1 MKIAMIAVAATVGL
15 LAAAPTNAQTSVTTT
30 TTTTA
35 PSTTGSITI
44 APEKRTVIR
53 QQLSTAKPVTV
64 KENVTVGWTVPETVE
79 LQSVPET
86 IVSDVPT
93 VKGYRYFVY
102 NDDVVLV
109 DPQTRKVV
117 TILE

>member
-1 MKIAMIAVAATVGL
+1 MKSFVIATAAAIGL
-15 LAAAPTNAQTSVTTT
+15 LAAVPAGAQTSVTTT
-30 TTTTA
+30 TTE
-35 PSTTGSITI
+35 TTGSVTI

-53 QQLSTAKPVTV
+53 QQLGTSAPVTI
-64 KENVTVGWTVPETVE
+64 KERVTVGATVPETVE

-86 IVSDVPT
+86 LVSDIPS

-117 TILE
+117 TIVE

>member
-1 MKIAMIAVAATVGL
+1 MKSFVIATATAIGL
-15 LAAAPTNAQTSVTTT
+15 LAAVPAGAQTSVTTT
-30 TTTTA
+30 TTE
-35 PSTTGSITI
+35 TTGSVTI

-53 QQLSTAKPVTV
+53 QQLGSTAPVTI
-64 KENVTVGWTVPETVE
+64 KERVTVGTTVPETVE

-86 IVSDVPT
+86 IVSDIPS

-117 TILE
+117 TIVE

>member
-1 MKIAMIAVAATVGL
+1 MKPLLVATAALGL
-15 LAAAPTNAQTSVTTT
+15 LTTAPVMAQTSVTTT
-30 TTTTA
+30 TTTSA
-35 PSTTGSITI
+35 DTTGSITI

-53 QQLSTAKPVTV
+53 DKLSTAKPVTV
-64 KENVTVGWTVPETVE
+64 KEKVTVGWTVPESVE
-79 LQSVPET
+79 LQAVPET
-86 IVSDVPT
+86 IVSDVPS

-117 TILE
+117 TIVE

>member
-1 MKIAMIAVAATVGL
+1 MKSLLVATAALGL
-15 LAAAPTNAQTSVTTT
+15 LAAAPAVAQTSVTTT
-30 TTTTA
+30 TTTSA
-35 PSTTGSITI
+35 DTTGSITI

-53 QQLSTAKPVTV
+53 EKLSTAKPVTV
-64 KENVTVGWTVPETVE
+64 KEKVTVGWTVPESVE
-79 LQSVPET
+79 LQAVPET
-86 IVSDVPT
+86 IVSDVPS

-117 TILE
+117 TIVE

>member
-1 MKIAMIAVAATVGL
+1 MKSFVIATATAIGL
-15 LAAAPTNAQTSVTTT
+15 LAAVPAGAQTSVTTT
-30 TTTTA
+30 TTE
-35 PSTTGSITI
+35 TTGSVTI

-53 QQLSTAKPVTV
+53 QQLGTAKPATI
-64 KENVTVGWTVPETVE
+64 KEQVTVGATIPETVE

-86 IVSDVPT
+86 IVSDIPS

-109 DPQTRKVV
+109 DPKTRKVV
-117 TILE
+117 TIVE

>member
-1 MKIAMIAVAATVGL
+1 MKSFVIATAAAIGL
-15 LAAAPTNAQTSVTTT
+15 LAAVPAGAQTSVTTT
-30 TTTTA
+30 TTTD
-35 PSTTGSITI
+35 TTGSVTI

-53 QQLSTAKPVTV
+53 QQLGTSAPVTI
-64 KENVTVGWTVPETVE
+64 KERVTVGATVPETVE

-86 IVSDVPT
+86 LVSDIPS

-117 TILE
+117 TIVE

>member
-1 MKIAMIAVAATVGL
+1 MRSLLVATAALGL
-15 LAAAPTNAQTSVTTT
+15 LAAVPATAQTSVTTT
-30 TTTTA
+30 TTTSPA
-35 PSTTGSITI
+35 TTGSITI

-53 QQLSTAKPVTV
+53 QKLSTASPVTV
-64 KENVTVGWTVPETVE
+64 KEKVTVGWTVPESVE
-79 LQSVPET
+79 LQTVPDT
-86 IVSDVPT
+86 IVSDVPS

-117 TILE
+117 TIVE

>member
-1 MKIAMIAVAATVGL
+1 MKAFVI
-15 LAAAPTNAQTSVTTT
+15 AAAAAAGLMAAVPAGAQTSVTTT
-30 TTTTA
+30 TTS

-64 KENVTVGWTVPETVE
+64 KEKVSVGWTVPETVE
-79 LQSVPET
+79 LQTVPDT
-86 IVSDVPT
+86 IVSDIPS

-117 TILE
+117 TIVE

>member
-1 MKIAMIAVAATVGL
+1 MKSL
-15 LAAAPTNAQTSVTTT
+15 LAATAAIGLMAAAPATAQTSVTTT
-30 TTTTA
+30 TTASPT
-35 PSTTGSITI
+35 TTGSITI

-64 KENVTVGWTVPETVE
+64 KEKVSVGWTVPETVE
-79 LQSVPET
+79 LEAVPET
-86 IVSDVPT
+86 IVSDVPS

-102 NDDVVLV
+102 DDDVVLV

-117 TILE
+117 TIVE